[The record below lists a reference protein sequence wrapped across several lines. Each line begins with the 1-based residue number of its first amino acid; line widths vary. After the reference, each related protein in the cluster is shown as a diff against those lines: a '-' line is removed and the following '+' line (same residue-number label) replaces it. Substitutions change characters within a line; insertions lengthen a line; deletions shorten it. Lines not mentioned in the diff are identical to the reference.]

1 MLNKSVARR
10 YAEAFFS
17 IAREAKQVDEFELEL
32 DKVME
37 IIEGTENLKDYLAHL
52 LIPAKAKKEVIGKIF
67 AGNISQVTLN
77 FLMMIIDKR
86 REAYIPVIVEEY
98 KELADEARNIMKAQ
112 LISAQEVSADEM
124 KVLAEKLSVSTG
136 KTVQLQQTVDP
147 ALIGG
152 IKIRMQDQIID
163 ATVAKRNG
171 NTVYKRHHYHCRCG
185 FVRQMDVQRR
195 WRWRKQHSHNSA
207 NADIQSGCKC
217 GKWY

>member
-77 FLMMIIDKR
+77 FLMMIIDKIDLR
-86 REAYIPVIVEEY
+86 VATVIACEKMKKADKLLVLTLQLGEEQRTVVSGIAKAYEPEQLVGKKVVLVANLKPVKLRGVLSQGMI
-98 KELADEARNIMKAQ
+98 LAASDSQDNDI
-112 LISAQEVSADEM
+112 EV
-124 KVLAEKLSVSTG
+124 LSVERIAS
-136 KTVQLQQTVDP
+136 
-147 ALIGG
+147 
-152 IKIRMQDQIID
+152 
-163 ATVAKRNG
+163 G
-171 NTVYKRHHYHCRCG
+171 NRVK
-185 FVRQMDVQRR
+185 
-195 WRWRKQHSHNSA
+195 
-207 NADIQSGCKC
+207 
-217 GKWY
+217 

>member
-52 LIPAKAKKEVIGKIF
+52 LIPAKAKKEGIGKIF

-163 ATVAKRNG
+163 ATVAKRLEML
-171 NTVYKRHHYHCRCG
+171 KEKL
-185 FVRQMDVQRR
+185 
-195 WRWRKQHSHNSA
+195 KQVKIS
-207 NADIQSGCKC
+207 
-217 GKWY
+217 